1 MRTPTH
7 RFDRPEGLLEAH
19 LAEYE
24 ALTAELTSR
33 FESQRQAFNYLVLV
47 LGGTVALLGG
57 AVGQQP
63 MSLLRAPEVFFWLPL
78 VTAPLAFIF
87 FDNELM
93 IWSIIW
99 YVRHHLRLQVQAA
112 VGSDRVWLMEESR
125 FRYLNR
131 FCDPCHR
138 LLSYGRWLFF
148 LFPVALSTWLAFAE
162 LSRRS
167 YQDGVHLAVLGMDV
181 VVTAFLMVAMVQAGR
196 EQGRWRRRDERRAVG
211 PAAHGTPRLPL
222 GAG

>member
-1 MRTPTH
+1 MRTSTH
-7 RFDRPEGLLEAH
+7 RPARPDGLLEAH

-47 LGGTVALLGG
+47 LGGAVALLGG
-57 AVGQQP
+57 AAGERSMP
-63 MSLLRAPEVFFWLPL
+63 LLAAPEIFFWLPL

-112 VGSDRVWLMEESR
+112 VGSDGVWLMEESR
-125 FRYLNR
+125 FRYLGR

-148 LFPVALSTWLAFAE
+148 LFPVALSTWYALAE
-162 LSRRS
+162 LAGAAHR
-167 YQDGVHLAVLGMDV
+167 DPVHQVVLGMDV
-181 VVTAFLMVAMVQAGR
+181 LVTVFLVVAMVQAGR
-196 EQGRWRRRDERRAVG
+196 EQGRWRRREARRPDDL
-211 PAAHGTPRLPL
+211 PAGGTPRLPL

>member
-7 RFDRPEGLLEAH
+7 RPATSDGLLEAH

-47 LGGTVALLGG
+47 LGGTVALLGAAG
-57 AVGQQP
+57 DRP
-63 MSLLRAPEVFFWLPL
+63 MPLLTAPDLFFWLPL
-78 VTAPLAFIF
+78 LTAPLAFIF

-93 IWSIIW
+93 IWSIIG
-99 YVRHHLRLQVQAA
+99 YVRHYLRLQVQAT
-112 VGSDRVWLMEESR
+112 VGSDGVWQMEESR
-125 FRYLNR
+125 FRYLGR

-148 LFPVALSTWLAFAE
+148 LFPVVLSTWYAFAE
-162 LSRRS
+162 VARAPHRDPVRL
-167 YQDGVHLAVLGMDV
+167 VVLAMDLL
-181 VVTAFLMVAMVQAGR
+181 VTAFLVVAMVQAGR
-196 EQGRWRRRDERRAVG
+196 EQGRWRQSDARRSGDL
-211 PAAHGTPRLPL
+211 AAGGTPRLPL